1 MRELAQLGWSDPVV
15 PIGSRLETVEVTDEA
30 GRAVAFRVVHGAAL
44 TPAGV
49 PPLAARLLPGAGETV
64 PVVVSR
70 YLSPRLQQVLASA
83 GLSYAD
89 LVGNVR
95 FVSRDPAISIRT
107 VGGKSD
113 PWRGPGRRRETLRGA
128 PAARVVRAL
137 CDLRPPFS
145 VPELMQASGASAGAT
160 YRVIDFVVEQGY
172 VERDPSGR
180 VSRVDWRPLL
190 ERWAADEPQ
199 LSAERSYPFL
209 APRGD
214 LDAVL
219 AMFAGPSLPR
229 SCVTGSFALRGLTS
243 VAPARLLV
251 AYTDEPL
258 LVAERLSL
266 VPVEAGA
273 NVVLARPFDASVFQR
288 DRVFGAV
295 RFVAAS
301 QLAADL
307 LSSPGRGPNEGE
319 ALLEWMEAHEDAW
332 RF

>member
-1 MRELAQLGWSDPVV
+1 MRELAQLGWGDPVV
-15 PIGSRLETVEVTDEA
+15 PIRSRLESVTVTNKA
-30 GRAVAFRVVHGAAL
+30 GREVAFRVLHVATL

-49 PPLAARLLPGAGETV
+49 PQLAARLLPGAGETV

-95 FVSRDPAISIRT
+95 LVSLDPAISIRT
-107 VGGKSD
+107 VGAKSD
-113 PWRGPGRRRETLRGA
+113 PWRGPGRRRETLRGT

-137 CDLRPPFS
+137 CDLRPPYS
-145 VPELMQASGASAGAT
+145 VPELMRASEASAGAT

-172 VERDPSGR
+172 VERDRSGR
-180 VSRVDWRPLL
+180 ISRVDWRPLL
-190 ERWAADEPQ
+190 ERWAADEPP
-199 LSAERSYPFL
+199 LTAKRCYPFL
-209 APRGD
+209 APRND

-219 AMFAGPSLPR
+219 AMLPDPSLPR
-229 SCVTGSFALRGLTS
+229 SCVTGSFALQGLTS

-258 LVAERLSL
+258 LVAKRCLL

-288 DRVFGAV
+288 NRKVGAA

-319 ALLEWMEAHEDAW
+319 ALLDWMEAHEDAW
-332 RF
+332 RS